1 MSKATGTIYTGH
13 MKNNDVKENSTYQFC
28 NSFNSTPEPGI
39 FVLEPHI
46 YSNFNYKFTP
56 HHIDI
61 NKQIAYNNAIQQ
73 QVDNYEEMG
82 FKPNVGDADFKP
94 LLFTETSKR
103 RVVNLTTVPP
113 APPRPSPIFSPVI
126 SSQYER
132 SIQQEISKR
141 AQRKQNSSPIT
152 PRHAKFNKKGKRY
165 TNPPSETYESSVIP
179 DSGMEQSP
187 TRIKMLSSPDTPTND
202 SSSYK
207 PSKSSSSP
215 VSSPTPFSRS
225 KKTDRTPPKIRTK
238 KTDRDS
244 LVDQAFDKLK

>member
-39 FVLEPHI
+39 FVRAVEPHI

-103 RVVNLTTVPP
+103 RVYTVPP
-113 APPRPSPIFSPVI
+113 APPRPAPIFSPVI

-132 SIQQEISKR
+132 SIIGKR

-152 PRHAKFNKKGKRY
+152 P
-165 TNPPSETYESSVIP
+165 
-179 DSGMEQSP
+179 
-187 TRIKMLSSPDTPTND
+187 PDTPTND

-207 PSKSSSSP
+207 PSKSN